1 MNLNKKESKEYN
13 TVEVGEGEA
22 RRRQNGCG
30 GEYKRKNSLRL
41 KKTFQEK
48 RVKKINI

>member
-30 GEYKRKNSLRL
+30 GGI
-41 KKTFQEK
+41 QAEK
-48 RVKKINI
+48 QFEVKKNFSRKKSKEN